1 MDSNVRFFSFRQGT
15 LMLTPN
21 DIAKA
26 MYKEALVPN
35 QYDYTDPATGL
46 FFQLIS
52 PTKLFV
58 ADPSYPVV
66 KLLLTD
72 RWQILYDA
80 NFNGPS
86 KLKFVAMGQ
95 DVTVANNWKTLNVV
109 LFHRSFSGPLPVKV
123 AEQVYMSVVPKDD
136 SMYIVG
142 TLFTPSQPYLRLTYN
157 GTPAQSIASNAI
169 ASLNA
174 DGRDNRGIDVLSP

>member
-35 QYDYTDPATGL
+35 QYDYTDPSTGL
-46 FFQLIS
+46 SFQLIS

-66 KLLLTD
+66 KLILTA
-72 RWQILYDA
+72 RWQVLYDA

-95 DVTVANNWKTLNVV
+95 DVTVANN
-109 LFHRSFSGPLPVKV
+109 
-123 AEQVYMSVVPKDD
+123 
-136 SMYIVG
+136 
-142 TLFTPSQPYLRLTYN
+142 
-157 GTPAQSIASNAI
+157 
-169 ASLNA
+169 
-174 DGRDNRGIDVLSP
+174 

>member
-1 MDSNVRFFSFRQGT
+1 MDSNVRFFSFGQGT

-26 MYKEALVPN
+26 MFKEALVPN
-35 QYDYTDPATGL
+35 QYDYTDPSTGL
-46 FFQLIS
+46 SFQLIS

-66 KLLLTD
+66 KLILTA
-72 RWQILYDA
+72 RWQVLYDA

-95 DVTVANNWKTLNVV
+95 DVTVANNWKTLNDV
-109 LFHRSFSGPLPVKV
+109 LLYHSFSGSPNR
-123 AEQVYMSVVPKDD
+123 S
-136 SMYIVG
+136 IC
-142 TLFTPSQPYLRLTYN
+142 RLCPWT
-157 GTPAQSIASNAI
+157 TRCI
-169 ASLNA
+169 
-174 DGRDNRGIDVLSP
+174 